1 MSRKRK
7 KELPPL
13 LHVVAMYEDQNTSD
27 DKIGSFK
34 FNLENL
40 IVLNELEPCGVT
52 TLDFE
57 RVNLFDLSA
66 ITLIRS
72 KDAFFPR
79 EITGYW
85 PLCKKKLLNRELK
98 STCSVC
104 LTIQLLNASE
114 AAKYPAD
121 SGNIDG
127 PGNRFPTLIRP
138 IREHGRLRD
147 KLLYNQIEHLKGIVD
162 YVTGIPSLRLFIVF
176 VVLVV
181 FLFLKV
187 KITDVVRAVVAV
199 FKVVHGFGVEHPILL
214 RSVVMCRGITFIVWI
229 FKMWEIFI
237 PTKIDDI
244 EGSHPERSH
253 SVTRSS
259 VKTQQAI
266 LQSARSKQVPAAGEK
281 VKADQNSNLKRKTG
295 RGQAEGTL
303 DAAQSSRDAHYDKAI
318 FGFVD
323 TLLFLLRAV
332 VPVVLFIYVLA
343 VLHA

>member
-162 YVTGIPSLRLFIVF
+162 
-176 VVLVV
+176 
-181 FLFLKV
+181 
-187 KITDVVRAVVAV
+187 
-199 FKVVHGFGVEHPILL
+199 
-214 RSVVMCRGITFIVWI
+214 
-229 FKMWEIFI
+229 
-237 PTKIDDI
+237 
-244 EGSHPERSH
+244 
-253 SVTRSS
+253 
-259 VKTQQAI
+259 
-266 LQSARSKQVPAAGEK
+266 
-281 VKADQNSNLKRKTG
+281 
-295 RGQAEGTL
+295 
-303 DAAQSSRDAHYDKAI
+303 
-318 FGFVD
+318 
-323 TLLFLLRAV
+323 
-332 VPVVLFIYVLA
+332 
-343 VLHA
+343 